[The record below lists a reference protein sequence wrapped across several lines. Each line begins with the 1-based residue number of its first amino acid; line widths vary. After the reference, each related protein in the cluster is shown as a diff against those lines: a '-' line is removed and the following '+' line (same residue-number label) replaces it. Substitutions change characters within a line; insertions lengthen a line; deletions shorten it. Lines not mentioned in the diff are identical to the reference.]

1 MAKRPKIPDTVPL
14 DTDEM
19 TVIDRR
25 KTALAKKKQKT
36 KLNIILTVIQGSE
49 TDFGKTFSFTEDCIR
64 IGRDQK
70 IEVNEVNVA
79 LNDLKISKVHCEIS
93 AIKTDD
99 LEQIVIKDLSSTNGT
114 YVNGEMIRQRILTSG
129 DKITIGETILRFS
142 YNDEIEE
149 EYHSKLFTFAATD
162 ALTGLY
168 NRRYILNELENQH
181 KIAKRNIRTFSLV
194 IIDID
199 DFKKVND
206 TFGHPAGDEF
216 LKKIAFVINHS
227 LREQDIPGR
236 VGGEE
241 FLIILPETSIEGA
254 FRLANRI
261 RERIQKTELIYEGSA
276 IKTTISAGVS
286 QFESNIDSQALFR
299 LADHALYKAKQSG
312 KNMVV
317 RAVPSEP
324 PAPKDSPG
332 HQNGDLSITRKIPPL
347 SEKGNIE

>member
-1 MAKRPKIPDTVPL
+1 MAKRPKIPDTAPL
-14 DTDEM
+14 DTEEM

-25 KTALAKKKQKT
+25 KTALAKKKQQT

-49 TDFGKTFSFTEDCIR
+49 TDFGKTYSFTQNCIH
-64 IGRDQK
+64 IGRNQK
-70 IEVNEVNVA
+70 LEMTEVNVG
-79 LNDLKISKVHCEIS
+79 LNDLKVSKVHCEIS
-93 AIKTDD
+93 SIKTNE
-99 LEQIVIKDLSSTNGT
+99 LEQIVIKDLDSTNGT
-114 YVNGEMIRQRILTSG
+114 YVNGEMIRQRILTPG

-149 EYHSKLFTFAATD
+149 EYHSRLFTFAATD

-181 KIAKRNIRTFSLV
+181 KIAKRNERTYSLV

-216 LKKIAFVINHS
+216 LKKFAYVLNHS

-241 FLIILPETSIEGA
+241 FLIILPETSIDGA
-254 FRLANRI
+254 FRLADRI
-261 RERIQKTELIYEGSA
+261 RERIRKTELIYEGNA

-286 QFESNIDSQALFR
+286 QFESNTESHALFR

-312 KNMVV
+312 KNLVV
-317 RAVPSEP
+317 KAVPSESLEP
-324 PAPKDSPG
+324 EASPG
-332 HQNGDLSITRKIPPL
+332 QQINERSITRLIKTDD
-347 SEKGNIE
+347 

>member
-1 MAKRPKIPDTVPL
+1 MAKRPKIPDTAPL
-14 DTDEM
+14 DTEEM

-25 KTALAKKKQKT
+25 KAALARKKQQT

-49 TDFGKTFSFTEDCIR
+49 TDFGKTYSFTQDCIR
-64 IGRDQK
+64 IGRNQK
-70 IEVNEVNVA
+70 LEMTEVNVA
-79 LNDLKISKVHCEIS
+79 LNDLKVSKIHCEIS
-93 AIKTDD
+93 SIKTNE
-99 LEQIVIKDLSSTNGT
+99 LEQIVIKDLGSTNGT
-114 YVNGEMIRQRILTSG
+114 YVNGEMIRQRILTPG

-149 EYHSKLFTFAATD
+149 EYHSRLFTFAATD

-181 KIAKRNIRTFSLV
+181 KIAKRNERTYSLV

-216 LKKIAFVINHS
+216 LKKFAYVINHS

-241 FLIILPETSIEGA
+241 FLIILPETSIDGA
-254 FRLANRI
+254 FHLADRI
-261 RERIQKTELIYEGSA
+261 RERIQKTELIYEGNT

-286 QFESNIDSQALFR
+286 QFEFNTEFHALFR

-312 KNMVV
+312 KNLVV
-317 RAVPSEP
+317 KAVPSEYQEP
-324 PAPKDSPG
+324 EASAGQQNNG
-332 HQNGDLSITRKIPPL
+332 HSITSTIKTTD
-347 SEKGNIE
+347 

>member
-1 MAKRPKIPDTVPL
+1 MAKKPKIPDTAPL

-25 KTALAKKKQKT
+25 KAALARKKQKT
-36 KLNIILTVIQGSE
+36 KLNIILTVIQGNE
-49 TDFGKTFSFTEDCIR
+49 ADFGKSYSFTQDIIR

-70 IEVNEVNVA
+70 QEATEVNIAV
-79 LNDLKISKVHCEIS
+79 NDLKVSKIHCEIS

-99 LEQIVIKDLSSTNGT
+99 LEQIVIKDLGSTNGT

-129 DKITIGETILRFS
+129 DKISIGETILRFS

-149 EYHSKLFTFAATD
+149 EYHSRLFTFAATD

-181 KIAKRNIRTFSLV
+181 KIAKRNERTYSLV

-206 TFGHPAGDEF
+206 SFGHSAGDEF
-216 LKKIAFVINHS
+216 LKKFAWVMNHS
-227 LREQDIPGR
+227 LREQDISGR

-241 FLIILPETSIEGA
+241 FLIILPETSIDGA

-261 RERIQKTELIYEGSA
+261 RERIQKTELIYEGNR
-276 IKTTISAGVS
+276 IKATISAGVS
-286 QFESNIDSQALFR
+286 QYEFKTEPHTLFR
-299 LADHALYKAKQSG
+299 LADYALYKAKQSG

-317 RAVPSEP
+317 KAAPSDPTEP
-324 PAPKDSPG
+324 QGTSGNQSEDP
-332 HQNGDLSITRKIPPL
+332 SITRKIT
-347 SEKGNIE
+347 KDQ

>member
-25 KTALAKKKQKT
+25 KAALTKKKQKT
-36 KLNIILTVIQGSE
+36 RLNIILTVIQGSE
-49 TDFGKTFSFTEDCIR
+49 TDFGKTYSFTQDSIR

-70 IEVNEVNVA
+70 KEATDVNVTV
-79 LNDLKISKVHCEIS
+79 NDLKVSKEHCEIS
-93 AIKTDD
+93 AIKTDA
-99 LEQIVIKDLSSTNGT
+99 LEQIVIKDLGSTNGT

-129 DKITIGETILRFS
+129 DKISIGETILRFS

-149 EYHSKLFTFAATD
+149 EYHSRLFTFAATD

-168 NRRYILNELENQH
+168 NRRYILNELENQY
-181 KIAKRNIRTFSLV
+181 KIAKRNERTFSLV

-199 DFKKVND
+199 NFKQVND

-216 LKKIAFVINHS
+216 LKKFAFVINHC

-241 FLIILPETSIEGA
+241 FLIILPETSIDGA

-261 RERIQKTELIYEGSA
+261 RERIQNTELVYEGSS

-286 QFESNIDSQALFR
+286 QHESNTDSQTLFQ
-299 LADHALYKAKQSG
+299 LADYALYKAKQSG

-317 RAVPSEP
+317 KAMPSNTS
-324 PAPKDSPG
+324 DSSG
-332 HQNGDLSITRKIPPL
+332 HQKEDPSITHKITGQWL
-347 SEKGNIE
+347 KKEK

>member
-1 MAKRPKIPDTVPL
+1 MAKRPKIPDTAPL
-14 DTDEM
+14 DTEEM

-25 KTALAKKKQKT
+25 KAALARKKQQT

-49 TDFGKTFSFTEDCIR
+49 TDFGKTYSFTQDCIR
-64 IGRDQK
+64 IGRNQK
-70 IEVNEVNVA
+70 LEMTEVNVA
-79 LNDLKISKVHCEIS
+79 LNDLKVSKIHCEIS
-93 AIKTDD
+93 SIKTNE
-99 LEQIVIKDLSSTNGT
+99 LEQIVIKDLGSTNGT
-114 YVNGEMIRQRILTSG
+114 YVNGEMIRQRILTPG

-149 EYHSKLFTFAATD
+149 EYHSRLFTFAATD

-181 KIAKRNIRTFSLV
+181 KIAKRNERTYSLV

-216 LKKIAFVINHS
+216 LKKFAYVLNHS

-241 FLIILPETSIEGA
+241 FLIILPETSIDGA
-254 FRLANRI
+254 FRLADRI

-286 QFESNIDSQALFR
+286 QFEFNTESHALFR

-312 KNMVV
+312 KNLVV
-317 RAVPSEP
+317 KAVPSESQETQV
-324 PAPKDSPG
+324 SPG
-332 HQNGDLSITRKIPPL
+332 QPNNDRSITRSIKTDD
-347 SEKGNIE
+347 

>member
-1 MAKRPKIPDTVPL
+1 MAKKLKIPDTARL
-14 DTDEM
+14 NTDEM

-25 KTALAKKKQKT
+25 KSARGKKKQKT
-36 KLNIILTVIQGSE
+36 KPSIMLTVIQGNE
-49 TDFGKTFSFTEDCIR
+49 TDFGKTYGFTQDRIL
-64 IGRDQK
+64 IGREQK
-70 IEVNEVNVA
+70 KEITGVNVS
-79 LNDLKISKVHCEIS
+79 LNDLKISKMHCEINT
-93 AIKTDD
+93 IKKDD
-99 LEQIVIKDLSSTNGT
+99 LEQIIIKDLGSTNGT

-129 DKITIGETILRFS
+129 DKISVGETILRFG

-149 EYHSKLFTFAATD
+149 EYHSRLFTFAATD

-168 NRRYILNELENQH
+168 NRRYILNELEKQY
-181 KIAKRNIRTFSLV
+181 KIAKRNDRTFSLV

-199 DFKKVND
+199 DFKQVND

-216 LKKIAFVINHS
+216 LKKFAFVINHS

-241 FLIILPETSIEGA
+241 FLIILPETNIDGA

-261 RERIQKTELIYEGSA
+261 RERLQNTELIYDGNT

-286 QFESNIDSQALFR
+286 QYEFNTDSQTLFR

-317 RAVPSEP
+317 KAVPSEP
-324 PAPKDSPG
+324 LEPLSSSGLKNDDP
-332 HQNGDLSITRKIPPL
+332 SITHPIT
-347 SEKGNIE
+347 NHQ

>member
-1 MAKRPKIPDTVPL
+1 MAKKPKIPDTAPL

-25 KTALAKKKQKT
+25 KAALAKKKQKT

-49 TDFGKTFSFTEDCIR
+49 TDFGKTYSFTQDCIR
-64 IGRDQK
+64 IGRGQK
-70 IEVNEVNVA
+70 KEATEVNVA
-79 LNDLKISKVHCEIS
+79 VNDLKVSKVHCEIS

-99 LEQIVIKDLSSTNGT
+99 LEQIVIKDLGSTNST

-129 DKITIGETILRFS
+129 DKISIGETILRFS

-149 EYHSKLFTFAATD
+149 EYHSRLFTFAATD

-181 KIAKRNIRTFSLV
+181 KIAKRNERTFSLM

-199 DFKKVND
+199 DFKQIND

-216 LKKIAFVINHS
+216 LKKFAFVINHS

-241 FLIILPETSIEGA
+241 FLIILPETSIDGA

-261 RERIQKTELIYEGSA
+261 RERIQNTELIYEGST
-276 IKTTISAGVS
+276 IKTTISVGVS
-286 QFESNIDSQALFR
+286 QYEFNTDSQTLFR

-317 RAVPSEP
+317 KVAPSDPLEP
-324 PAPKDSPG
+324 LSSPG
-332 HQNGDLSITRKIPPL
+332 HQNEDPSITR
-347 SEKGNIE
+347 

>member
-1 MAKRPKIPDTVPL
+1 MAKKPKIPDTAPL

-25 KTALAKKKQKT
+25 KAALAKKKQKT

-49 TDFGKTFSFTEDCIR
+49 TDFGKTYSFTQDCVR

-70 IEVNEVNVA
+70 NEAAEVNVA
-79 LNDLKISKVHCEIS
+79 VNDLKVSKGHCEIS

-99 LEQIVIKDLSSTNGT
+99 LEQIVIKDLGSTNGT

-129 DKITIGETILRFS
+129 DKISIGETILRFS

-149 EYHSKLFTFAATD
+149 EYHSRLFTFAATD
-162 ALTGLY
+162 SLTGLY

-181 KIAKRNIRTFSLV
+181 KIAKRNERTFSLV

-199 DFKKVND
+199 DFKQVND

-216 LKKIAFVINHS
+216 LKKFAFVLNHS

-241 FLIILPETSIEGA
+241 FLVILPETSIDGA

-261 RERIQKTELIYEGSA
+261 RERIQKTELIYEGGT
-276 IKTTISAGVS
+276 INTTISAGVS
-286 QFESNIDSQALFR
+286 QYEFNTDPHTLFQ

-317 RAVPSEP
+317 KAAPSDPLEPRASSGP
-324 PAPKDSPG
+324 
-332 HQNGDLSITRKIPPL
+332 QNEDPSITRKIT
-347 SEKGNIE
+347 NDQ

>member
-1 MAKRPKIPDTVPL
+1 MAKRPKIPDTAPL

-25 KTALAKKKQKT
+25 KAALARKKQKT
-36 KLNIILTVIQGSE
+36 RLNIMLTVIQGNE
-49 TDFGKTFSFTEDCIR
+49 TDFGKTYSFTRDCIR

-70 IEVNEVNVA
+70 NEATEVNVA
-79 LNDLKISKVHCEIS
+79 VNDLKVSKVHCEIS
-93 AIKTDD
+93 AINTDD

-114 YVNGEMIRQRILTSG
+114 YVNGELIRQRILTSG
-129 DKITIGETILRFS
+129 DKISIGETILRFS
-142 YNDEIEE
+142 YNDEVEE
-149 EYHSKLFTFAATD
+149 EYHSRLFTFAATD

-168 NRRYILNELENQH
+168 NRRYILNELENQY
-181 KIAKRNIRTFSLV
+181 KIAKRNERTFSLV

-199 DFKKVND
+199 DFKRVND

-216 LKKIAFVINHS
+216 LKKFAFVIHHC

-241 FLIILPETSIEGA
+241 FLVILPETNIDGA

-261 RERIQKTELIYEGSA
+261 RERIQKTELMYRGSP

-286 QFESNIDSQALFR
+286 QHEFNIDSQTLFQ
-299 LADHALYKAKQSG
+299 LADHALYKAKESG

-317 RAVPSEP
+317 KALPSDLLGP
-324 PAPKDSPG
+324 QALSG
-332 HQNGDLSITRKIPPL
+332 VHDLSITRKIT
-347 SEKGNIE
+347 KDKD

>member
-1 MAKRPKIPDTVPL
+1 MAKRPKIPDTAPL

-25 KTALAKKKQKT
+25 KAALAKKKQKT
-36 KLNIILTVIQGSE
+36 KLNIMLTVIQGNE
-49 TDFGKTFSFTEDCIR
+49 TDFGKTYSLTQDCIR

-70 IEVNEVNVA
+70 KENSEVNIA

-99 LEQIVIKDLSSTNGT
+99 LEQIVIKDMGSTNGT

-149 EYHSKLFTFAATD
+149 EYHSRLFTFAATD

-181 KIAKRNIRTFSLV
+181 KIAKRNERIFSLV
-194 IIDID
+194 IFDID
-199 DFKKVND
+199 DFKRVND
-206 TFGHPAGDEF
+206 TFGHPAGDAF
-216 LKKIAFVINHS
+216 LKKFALVINHS

-241 FLIILPETSIEGA
+241 FLIILPETAIEGA
-254 FRLANRI
+254 FHLANRI
-261 RERIQKTELIYEGSA
+261 RERIQNTKLIYDGNA

-286 QFESNIDSQALFR
+286 QYELDIDSQTLFR

-312 KNMVV
+312 KNLVV
-317 RAVPSEP
+317 KAVPSDPSELL
-324 PAPKDSPG
+324 ASSG
-332 HQNGDLSITRKIPPL
+332 SQNQDPSITRKITQD
-347 SEKGNIE
+347 ND

>member
-1 MAKRPKIPDTVPL
+1 MAKKPKIPDTAPL

-25 KTALAKKKQKT
+25 KAVLAKKKQKT

-49 TDFGKTFSFTEDCIR
+49 TDFGKTYSFTQDCIR

-70 IEVNEVNVA
+70 KEATEVNVA
-79 LNDLKISKVHCEIS
+79 VNDLKVSKVHCEIS

-99 LEQIVIKDLSSTNGT
+99 LEQIVIKDLESTNGT

-129 DKITIGETILRFS
+129 DKISIGETILRFS

-149 EYHSKLFTFAATD
+149 EYHSRLFTFAATD

-168 NRRYILNELENQH
+168 NRRYILNELENQY
-181 KIAKRNIRTFSLV
+181 KIAKRNERTFSVV

-199 DFKKVND
+199 DFKQVND
-206 TFGHPAGDEF
+206 KFGHPAGDEF
-216 LKKIAFVINHS
+216 LKKFAFVIHHC

-241 FLIILPETSIEGA
+241 FLIILPETSIDGA

-261 RERIQKTELIYEGSA
+261 RERIQKTELIYEGSS

-286 QFESNIDSQALFR
+286 QHEFNTDSQTLFQ

-317 RAVPSEP
+317 KALPSDP
-324 PAPKDSPG
+324 VDPMASPG
-332 HQNGDLSITRKIPPL
+332 KQNQDPSTTRKIA
-347 SEKGNIE
+347 SNQ

>member
-1 MAKRPKIPDTVPL
+1 MAKRPKIPDTAPL
-14 DTDEM
+14 DTEEM

-25 KTALAKKKQKT
+25 KTTLARKKQKT

-49 TDFGKTFSFTEDCIR
+49 TDFGKSYSFTQDCIR

-70 IEVNEVNVA
+70 IEVTGVNVG
-79 LNDLKISKVHCEIS
+79 LNDLKVSKVHCEIS
-93 AIKTDD
+93 SIKTDE
-99 LEQIVIKDLSSTNGT
+99 LEQIVIKDLDSTNGT
-114 YVNGEMIRQRILTSG
+114 YVNGEIIRQRILTPG

-149 EYHSKLFTFAATD
+149 EYHTRLFTFAATD

-181 KIAKRNIRTFSLV
+181 KIAKRNERTYSLV
-194 IIDID
+194 VIDID
-199 DFKKVND
+199 DFKKIND

-216 LKKIAFVINHS
+216 LKKFAYVINHI

-241 FLIILPETSIEGA
+241 FLIILPETSIDGA
-254 FRLANRI
+254 FRLADRI
-261 RERIQKTELIYEGSA
+261 RERIQKTELIYEGSR

-286 QFESNIDSQALFR
+286 QFAFNTDSHALFR

-312 KNMVV
+312 KNLVV
-317 RAVPSEP
+317 KAVPSESKEP
-324 PAPKDSPG
+324 EASPG
-332 HQNGDLSITRKIPPL
+332 QQNNDHSITRSIKTDD
-347 SEKGNIE
+347 